1 MAVVL
6 SLPSMH
12 GDVAQQQVAEIA
24 GALYRQTDEL
34 APVLARAIT
43 REVRL
48 YRTTTPVPFE
58 GIVSGCAGN
67 MRPIFSAIA
76 DDSAFD
82 PTAASELGIQRAGEG
97 VPLTSLMEA
106 YRVGFRHVWDAVMT
120 ESAAHNHLTGDT
132 LRVLTAKV
140 SAAQDIYT
148 DAMAAA
154 YREERARRVLSDES
168 ERSALIDSVLRGR
181 LFEQWSVWE
190 AADYLRLPTEGPY
203 VVIAAEIAA
212 VGSEALPEIGSKLRS
227 IDVFSAW
234 RMLPDLQV
242 GIVHVNNDKHLA
254 TALALV
260 SRIATTRVGVSTRFN
275 DLRETAQALRYA
287 RITLRGRPDPRL
299 RVTQFDDSILAT
311 AAVSAPEV
319 MVKLV
324 KPTIECFAELSHKE
338 RDILFDTF
346 RVWVE
351 NDGSLR
357 VAGEL
362 LFCHPN
368 TVRYRLH
375 RIEQRTGRSLSRP
388 RDVAELCL
396 AMEVHRRLM
405 WQTQDRDCPMT
416 VPADADVIRL

>member
-1 MAVVL
+1 MRL
-6 SLPSMH
+6 LESSLPRMH
-12 GDVAQQQVAEIA
+12 SDVVHQQVAEIA
-24 GALYRQTDEL
+24 EALCRRTDEL

-48 YRTTTPVPFE
+48 YQTTTPVPFE
-58 GIVSGCAGN
+58 VIVGACAAN

-82 PTAASELGIQRAGEG
+82 PTAAAELGIQRAGDG

-106 YRVGFRHVWDAVMT
+106 YRIGFRCVWDAVMT
-120 ESAAHNHLTGDT
+120 ESAMHNHVNGDAM
-132 LRVLTAKV
+132 RVLTAKV

-148 DAMAAA
+148 DAMATA
-154 YREERARRVLSDES
+154 YREEKARRVHSDES
-168 ERSALIDSVLRGR
+168 ERSALINSVLRGR
-181 LFEQWSVWE
+181 LFEQWSIWE

-203 VVIAAEIAA
+203 VVIAAEIAEL
-212 VGSEALPEIGSKLRS
+212 GMEALPEVESKLRS
-227 IDVFSAW
+227 LDVFSAW

-242 GIVHVNNDKHLA
+242 GIVHVKTDKHLA
-254 TALALV
+254 SVLALV
-260 SRIATTRVGVSTRFN
+260 SRTATTRIGVSARFD
-275 DLRETAQALRYA
+275 DLRETAQALRCA
-287 RITLRGRPDPRL
+287 RITLRGRPDPGL
-299 RVTQFDDSILAT
+299 RVTQFDGSIMAT

-319 MVKLV
+319 MIKLV
-324 KPTIECFAELSHKE
+324 TPTIECFAELAHNE

-357 VAGEL
+357 VVGEL

-396 AMEVHRRLM
+396 AFEVHRRLM
-405 WQTQDRDCPMT
+405 WQTQDRDQQTPG
-416 VPADADVIRL
+416 P

>member
-1 MAVVL
+1 MY
-6 SLPSMH
+6 
-12 GDVAQQQVAEIA
+12 GDVVQQQVSEIA
-24 GALYRQTDEL
+24 EALYRRTDEL
-34 APVLARAIT
+34 APVLAKAIV
-43 REVRL
+43 REVKL
-48 YRTTTPVPFE
+48 YRTAGVVPFAV
-58 GIVSGCAGN
+58 IANGCASN
-67 MRPIFSAIA
+67 IRPIFSAIA
-76 DDSAFD
+76 EDTTFD
-82 PTAASELGIQRAGEG
+82 PTAAAELGLQRAGDG

-106 YRVGFRHVWDAVMT
+106 YRVGFRCVWEAVMA
-120 ESAAHNHLTGDT
+120 ESAMHNHANGEAF
-132 LRVLTAKV
+132 RALTAKV

-154 YREERARRVLSDES
+154 YREEQARRLLSDES
-168 ERSALIDSVLRGR
+168 ERSVLIDSVLRGQ

-190 AADYLRLPTEGPY
+190 AADYLRLPAEGPY
-203 VVIAAEIAA
+203 VVIAAETAA
-212 VGSEALPEIGSKLRS
+212 IGVEALPEVESKLRS

-242 GIVHVNNDKHLA
+242 GIVHVKTDNHLDSV
-254 TALALV
+254 LSLV
-260 SRIATTRVGVSTRFN
+260 SRMATTRIGVSSRFN

-287 RITLRGRPDPRL
+287 RITLHGRPDPDL
-299 RVTQFDDSILAT
+299 RVTQFDGSILAT

-324 KPTIECFAELSHKE
+324 APVIECFAELSHSE

-351 NDGSLR
+351 KDGSLR

-405 WQTQDRDCPMT
+405 WQPQDRDRSI
-416 VPADADVIRL
+416 PAR

>member
-1 MAVVL
+1 ML
-6 SLPSMH
+6 NLQRMH
-12 GDVAQQQVAEIA
+12 GDVVRQQVAEIA
-24 GALYRQTDEL
+24 RALYRRTDEL
-34 APVLARAIT
+34 APVLAHAIT
-43 REVRL
+43 REVQL
-48 YRTTTPVPFE
+48 YQLRTPVPFE
-58 GIVSGCAGN
+58 VIVSGCAGN
-67 MRPIFSAIA
+67 IRPIFSAIA
-76 DDSAFD
+76 EDTAFD
-82 PTAASELGIQRAGEG
+82 PTAAAELGIERAGDG

-106 YRVGFRHVWDAVMT
+106 YRVGFRCVWDAVMA
-120 ESAAHNHLTGDT
+120 ESAMHNHVNGEA
-132 LRVLTAKV
+132 LRALTAKV

-148 DAMAAA
+148 DTMAAA
-154 YREERARRVLSDES
+154 YRAERARRVLSDES
-168 ERSALIDSVLRGR
+168 ERTVLIDSVLRGR

-190 AADYLRLPTEGPY
+190 AADYLRLPAEGPY
-203 VVIAAEIAA
+203 VVIAAEVAEMGME
-212 VGSEALPEIGSKLRS
+212 VLPGVESKLRG
-227 IDVFSAW
+227 IDVYSAW

-242 GIVHVNNDKHLA
+242 GIVHIMTDKHLENV
-254 TALALV
+254 LGLV
-260 SRIATTRVGVSTRFN
+260 SRMATTRVGVSARFD

-287 RITLRGRPDPRL
+287 RITLRGRPDPGL
-299 RVTQFDDSILAT
+299 RVTQFDGSIIAT

-324 KPTIECFAELSHKE
+324 TPTIECFAELSHSE

-346 RVWVE
+346 RVWLE

-405 WQTQDRDCPMT
+405 WQTQDHDRQT
-416 VPADADVIRL
+416 RVG

>member
-1 MAVVL
+1 VLNLPRMQAEAVR
-6 SLPSMH
+6 
-12 GDVAQQQVAEIA
+12 QQVAEIA
-24 GALYRQTDEL
+24 EALYRRTDEL

-43 REVRL
+43 QEVRL
-48 YRTTTPVPFE
+48 YQTTRAVPF
-58 GIVSGCAGN
+58 GVIVNGCAGN
-67 MRPIFSAIA
+67 IRPIFSAIA
-76 DDSAFD
+76 ADSAFD
-82 PTAASELGIQRAGEG
+82 PTAAAELGIQRAGDG

-106 YRVGFRHVWDAVMT
+106 YRVGFRCVWDAVMT
-120 ESAAHNHLTGDT
+120 ESAVHNHVNGEA

-148 DAMAAA
+148 DAMVAA
-154 YREERARRVLSDES
+154 YRNEQARRMFDDES
-168 ERSALIDSVLRGR
+168 ERSVLIDSVLRGR

-190 AADYLRLPTEGPY
+190 AADYLRLPADGPY
-203 VVIAAEIAA
+203 VVVAAEVAA
-212 VGSEALPEIGSKLRS
+212 IGTEALPEVESKLRS
-227 IDVFSAW
+227 MDVYSAW

-242 GIVHVNNDKHLA
+242 GIVHVKTDSHLDSV
-254 TALALV
+254 LSLV
-260 SRIATTRVGVSTRFN
+260 SRMATTRIGVSSRFN

-287 RITLRGRPDPRL
+287 RITLRGRPDEGQ
-299 RVTQFDDSILAT
+299 RVTQFDGSILAT

-324 KPTIECFAELSHKE
+324 APTIECFAELSHSE

-388 RDVAELCL
+388 RDIAELCL

-405 WQTQDRDCPMT
+405 WQTWDHDPPI
-416 VPADADVIRL
+416 PAR